1 MENTNTN
8 IKQLIIIYFALI
20 MGQVLFASVVYFIM
34 GEESSSDSF
43 FGLVVPILSISTIG
57 LSYFFYNKRK
67 ESGRN
72 LKSLSGKINHYK
84 VSNFI
89 RFALMEGGN
98 LFALV
103 AVLLTNSMYFY
114 LFFGLGM
121 AAFLMAKPSQEGFIN
136 DYGIS
141 GE

>member
-1 MENTNTN
+1 MG
-8 IKQLIIIYFALI
+8 QALFAL
-20 MGQVLFASVVYFIM
+20 VVYFIM
-34 GEESSSDSF
+34 GEESNSDSF
-43 FGLVVPILSISTIG
+43 FRLAVPILSISTIG
-57 LSYFFYNKRK
+57 LSYFFYKKRK

-72 LKSLSGKINHYK
+72 LKNLSGKINHYK
-84 VSNFI
+84 ASNFI

-103 AVLLTNSMYFY
+103 AVLLTSSMYFY

-121 AAFLMAKPSQEGFIN
+121 AAFLMSRPSQEGFIN
-136 DYGIS
+136 DYGVS